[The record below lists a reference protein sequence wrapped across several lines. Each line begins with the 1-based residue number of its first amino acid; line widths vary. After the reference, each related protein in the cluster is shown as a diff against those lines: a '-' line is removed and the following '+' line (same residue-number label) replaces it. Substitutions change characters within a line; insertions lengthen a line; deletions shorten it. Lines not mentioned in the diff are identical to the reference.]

1 MISFLIKYKKAIL
14 IITLAFF
21 IGSIAYIGLDAYQ
34 RGTFSSNV
42 AKVGSEPITYRAM
55 YKAAEAQAR
64 MLRNSGVDVDEDMTQ
79 MLNQSALNGLISE
92 AVLNQAAQEY
102 GMAVADYEV
111 ALDIHSS
118 PLFNQNGLFNK
129 TAYEY
134 AVRQQ
139 GFSPAQFE
147 EQIRR
152 SKLADRFRLALYSVY
167 KLTPEEVRF
176 AYLTQNGNMKD
187 FEKNKKD
194 FEKQL
199 FQTKMETAQ
208 NAFFDDFNNRVEIKT
223 YLGQQQD

>member
-1 MISFLIKYKKAIL
+1 M
-14 IITLAFF
+14 
-21 IGSIAYIGLDAYQ
+21 
-34 RGTFSSNV
+34 
-42 AKVGSEPITYRAM
+42 
-55 YKAAEAQAR
+55 
-64 MLRNSGVDVDEDMTQ
+64 
-79 MLNQSALNGLISE
+79 
-92 AVLNQAAQEY
+92 
-102 GMAVADYEV
+102 
-111 ALDIHSS
+111 
-118 PLFNQNGLFNK
+118 
-129 TAYEY
+129 
-134 AVRQQ
+134 RQQ